1 VTQQRHPLKVAN
13 VGASSSETFG
23 RYRLL
28 ALLGQGGMG
37 RLYLA
42 ERRGIEGFVKIVALK
57 RILPHLSDSAQL
69 KEMFLNEARVA
80 ARLEHPNIATTYELG
95 EIDGTYFISMEYLP
109 GEDLAA
115 TLARCQGEQ
124 RIPVDI
130 AAALAQQAAHALH
143 YAHEISDDKGRRVEL
158 VHRDVNPNNIFITY
172 HGVVKLLDF
181 GVAKDPKTR
190 KSLPGVFKGK
200 YAYCAPE
207 QLEGGKVDR
216 RTDVFSLGIVLWE
229 CLTGSHLFDAA
240 TEAQIIDAV
249 RSRRI
254 EAPSLLRPEVPTALD
269 EIALRALERDPAR
282 RYQSAQDMAEDL
294 ERFLLERE
302 PRPASKKIGRWL
314 ESIFGA
320 ERAALKRSLS
330 QGGAAERSLERL
342 AELDVAKPAL
352 EETSRPS
359 GNLATVRPRALW
371 STNFTPKETTGAPR
385 TQPPTSAQASAPI
398 PQSGSDH
405 GAPRTAGPISRT
417 RITSSPIEADLVPV
431 STELPPLATSA
442 GSAAPGRRVGTVAI
456 AALGAVVLAVGL
468 GVAALSKF
476 SSKTAGDEGP
486 APAGLA
492 AAVLDVRSSP
502 PGAHI
507 FVDGSPSGLK
517 TPAVLRSLPT
527 TRGLEIRLDLPGYAT
542 ASETVQLADGQTRLL
557 NLTLRDAAVDV
568 RLSGVPEA
576 AAVYVDDVRVDGS
589 KPVPMAVGSRRV
601 RVEAGGSEVF
611 SRTVEVKAGPAIT
624 LDISS
629 SGSKP

>member
-13 VGASSSETFG
+13 VATSTSETFG

-57 RILPHLSDSAQL
+57 RILPHLSESAQL

-115 TLARCQGEQ
+115 TLSRCQGEQ

-130 AAALAQQAAHALH
+130 SAALAQQAAHALH
-143 YAHEISDDKGRRVEL
+143 YAHELSDAKGHRIEL

-181 GVAKDPKTR
+181 GVAKDPNAR

-229 CLTGSHLFDAA
+229 CLTGSHLFDAG
-240 TEAQIIDAV
+240 TDAQIIDAV

-254 EAPSLLRPEVPTALD
+254 EAPSLLRPEVPRALD
-269 EIALRALERDPAR
+269 DITLRALARDPNK
-282 RYQSAQDMAEDL
+282 RYQSAHDLAEDL
-294 ERFLLERE
+294 EKFLLERE

-314 ESIFGA
+314 ESIFGS

-342 AELDVAKPAL
+342 AELDVARPAVSAP

-371 STNFTPKETTGAPR
+371 SNSFAPP
-385 TQPPTSAQASAPI
+385 QPSAPLVQ
-398 PQSGSDH
+398 PG
-405 GAPRTAGPISRT
+405 GEAPVPRSSGPISRT
-417 RITSSPIEADLVPV
+417 RITQSPIEPDQVPL
-431 STELPPLATSA
+431 SAEIPPLTPSGMERAV
-442 GSAAPGRRVGTVAI
+442 AAANGAPKRGFGTVAI
-456 AALGAVVLAVGL
+456 SAAGAVVLALGL
-468 GVAALSKF
+468 GVAAMGKF
-476 SSKTAGDEGP
+476 SGKAADQGAQPVGM
-486 APAGLA
+486 A
-492 AAVLDVRSSP
+492 AAVLDVRSQP
-502 PGAHI
+502 AGAHI
-507 FVDGSPSGLK
+507 FVDGSPSGLR

-527 TRGLEIRLDLPGYAT
+527 ARSLEIRLDLPGYAT
-542 ASETVQLADGQTRLL
+542 ATETVQLADGQTRLL
-557 NLTLRDAAVDV
+557 SLTLKDAMVQV
-568 RLSGVPEA
+568 RLTKLPEG
-576 AAVYVDDVRVDGS
+576 AAVYVDDVRVDAS
-589 KPVPMAVGSRRV
+589 KPLTVAAGSRRI
-601 RVEAGGSEVF
+601 RIEAGGSEVF
-611 SRTVEVKAGPAIT
+611 SRTVDIKTGEPVT
-624 LDISS
+624 LDVSAG
-629 SGSKP
+629 GSKP

>member
-1 VTQQRHPLKVAN
+1 
-13 VGASSSETFG
+13 
-23 RYRLL
+23 
-28 ALLGQGGMG
+28 MG

-57 RILPHLSDSAQL
+57 RILPHLSESAQL

-130 AAALAQQAAHALH
+130 SAALAQQAAHALH
-143 YAHEISDDKGRRVEL
+143 YAHEISDEKGRRIEL

-181 GVAKDPKTR
+181 GVAKDPSAR

-229 CLTGSHLFDAA
+229 CLTGSHLFDAGTDA
-240 TEAQIIDAV
+240 HIIDAV
-249 RSRRI
+249 RGRRI
-254 EAPSLLRPEVPTALD
+254 EAPSLLRSEVPRALD
-269 EIALRALERDPAR
+269 DITLRALARDPAK

-314 ESIFGA
+314 ESMFGT
-320 ERAALKRSLS
+320 ERASLKRSLS

-342 AELDVAKPAL
+342 AELDVAKPASDDSARATGSL
-352 EETSRPS
+352 S
-359 GNLATVRPRALW
+359 GVRPRALW
-371 STNFTPKETTGAPR
+371 STSFVPQQAQAAAVPQTGNDLAPR
-385 TQPPTSAQASAPI
+385 GT
-398 PQSGSDH
+398 GS
-405 GAPRTAGPISRT
+405 ISRT
-417 RITSSPIEADLVPV
+417 RITSSPIDAERVPV
-431 STELPPLATSA
+431 STELPPFGQPGGERSA
-442 GSAAPGRRVGTVAI
+442 GGTAARRRVGTVAI
-456 AALGAVVLAVGL
+456 AGIGAVVLAVGL
-468 GVAALSKF
+468 GIAATGKF
-476 SSKTAGDEGP
+476 SGKSGGAGGP
-486 APAGLA
+486 APAGMA
-492 AAVLDVRSSP
+492 AAVLDVRSQP
-502 PGAHI
+502 AGAHI

-527 TRGLEIRLDLPGYAT
+527 SRGLEIRLDLPGYAT
-542 ASETVQLADGQTRLL
+542 ATETVQLADGQTRLL
-557 NLTLRDAAVDV
+557 SLVLRDAMVDV
-568 RLSGVPEA
+568 QLAALPEGA
-576 AAVYVDDVRVDGS
+576 IAYVDDVRVDAA
-589 KPVPMAVGSRRV
+589 KPIRVAAGSRRF
-601 RVEAGGSEVF
+601 RIEAGGNEVF
-611 SRTVEVKAGPAIT
+611 SRTVEVKTGQPIT
-624 LDISS
+624 LDVSE

>member
-1 VTQQRHPLKVAN
+1 MA
-13 VGASSSETFG
+13 ASSSETFG

-115 TLARCQGEQ
+115 TLARCHGEQ
-124 RIPVDI
+124 RVPVDI
-130 AAALAQQAAHALH
+130 SAALAQQAAHALH
-143 YAHEISDDKGRRVEL
+143 YAHEICDEKGRRIEL

-181 GVAKDPKTR
+181 GVAKDPSAR

-229 CLTGSHLFDAA
+229 CLTGAHLFDASTDA
-240 TEAQIIDAV
+240 HIIDAV

-254 EAPSLLRPEVPTALD
+254 EAPSLLRPEVPRALD
-269 EIALRALERDPAR
+269 DIALRALARDPEK
-282 RYQSAQDMAEDL
+282 RYMSAHDMAEDL

-314 ESIFGA
+314 ESIFGS
-320 ERAALKRSLS
+320 ERASLKRSLS

-342 AELDVAKPAL
+342 AELDVAKPAA
-352 EETSRPS
+352 EGSGRPS
-359 GNLATVRPRALW
+359 GSLSGVRPRALW
-371 STNFTPKETTGAPR
+371 STSFVPQQA
-385 TQPPTSAQASAPI
+385 AQAAPI
-398 PQSGSDH
+398 PQTGSGSR
-405 GAPRTAGPISRT
+405 ASGPISRT
-417 RITSSPIEADLVPV
+417 RITSSPIEAEHVPV
-431 STELPPLATSA
+431 STELPPLGQGGGQRAA
-442 GSAAPGRRVGTVAI
+442 GAPGRRVGTVTI
-456 AALGAVVLAVGL
+456 AAVGAVVLAVGL
-468 GVAALSKF
+468 GIAALSKL
-476 SSKTAGDEGP
+476 SGKATGGQGS
-486 APAGLA
+486 APGGIA
-492 AAVLDVRSSP
+492 AAVLDVRSQP

-527 TRGLEIRLDLPGYAT
+527 SRGLEIRLDLAGYAT
-542 ASETVQLADGQTRLL
+542 ATETVQLADGQTRVLSL
-557 NLTLRDAAVDV
+557 VLRDAMVEV
-568 RLSGVPEA
+568 RLTGVPPEA
-576 AAVYVDDVRVDGS
+576 VAYVDDVRVNPAKS
-589 KPVPMAVGSRRV
+589 VPVAAGSRRF
-601 RVEAGGSEVF
+601 RIEAGGNEVF
-611 SRTVEVKAGPAIT
+611 SRTVEVKTGKPIT
-624 LDISS
+624 VDVSS

>member
-1 VTQQRHPLKVAN
+1 
-13 VGASSSETFG
+13 
-23 RYRLL
+23 
-28 ALLGQGGMG
+28 MG

-57 RILPHLSDSAQL
+57 RILPHLSESAQL

-130 AAALAQQAAHALH
+130 SVALAQQAAHALH
-143 YAHEISDDKGRRVEL
+143 YAHEISDEKGRKVEL

-181 GVAKDPKTR
+181 GVAKDPKAR

-229 CLTGSHLFDAA
+229 CLTGTHLFDAN
-240 TEAQIIDAV
+240 TEALIIDAV

-254 EAPSLLRPEVPTALD
+254 DAPSMLRPEVPTALD
-269 EIALRALERDPAR
+269 DITLRALAR
-282 RYQSAQDMAEDL
+282 NPDQRYQSAQDMAEDL
-294 ERFLLERE
+294 EKFLLERE

-342 AELDVAKPAL
+342 AELDVAKPTSD
-352 EETSRPS
+352 ETSRPS
-359 GNLATVRPRALW
+359 GSLAGVRPRALW
-371 STNFTPKETTGAPR
+371 STSFVGQQASAPG
-385 TQPPTSAQASAPI
+385 QPSAAFQAQASAPLA
-398 PQSGSDH
+398 QTGGDLAASRSG
-405 GAPRTAGPISRT
+405 GPISRT
-417 RITSSPIEADLVPV
+417 RITSSPIEADQVPV
-431 STELPPLATSA
+431 STELPPLT
-442 GSAAPGRRVGTVAI
+442 GGAAPARRMGTVAI
-456 AALGAVVLAVGL
+456 AAIGAVVLAVGL
-468 GVAALSKF
+468 GVAAMGKF
-476 SSKTAGDEGP
+476 SSKAASGQGS

-492 AAVLDVRSSP
+492 AAVLDVRSTP
-502 PGAHI
+502 AGAHI

-527 TRGLEIRLDLPGYAT
+527 ARALEIRLDLPGYAT
-542 ASETVQLADGQTRLL
+542 ASESVQLTDGQTRLL
-557 NLTLRDAAVDV
+557 NLTLRDATVEV
-568 RLSGVPEA
+568 KLTGVPEA
-576 AAVYVDDVRVDGS
+576 AAVYVDDVRVDAA
-589 KPVPMAVGSRRV
+589 KPVAMAVGERRV

-611 SRTVEVKAGPAIT
+611 SRTVEIKAGQPRT
-624 LDISS
+624 LDVSS